1 MNRIYFSLARKDVE
15 YFPGSSRQQGAGQQG
30 EQNQPKYRSQQH
42 DYIFLKSLKDIHKLS
57 AKSNLSVD
65 FS

>member
-1 MNRIYFSLARKDVE
+1 MNRILFSFAGKDVE

-30 EQNQPKYRSQQH
+30 EQNQPKYRSQRY
-42 DYIFLKSLKDIHKLS
+42 DYIFFKSLKDIHKLG